1 MPGIYFLILI
11 NFFLQAQPNGCERAF
26 IQHNKIKWFWAPA
39 FFGFWLLLYVT
50 ISIPACHRLPRP
62 LTIQDEAKH
71 PDQFIAERAENNLRD
86 LVSLG
91 PRVVGSR
98 TNEMAA
104 LKLLSEKTHK
114 IKSGTANE
122 IEVDVQVASGSYV
135 HWSMVNMYQSIQNIV
150 VKVSPRGTN
159 STTWLL
165 VNSHYDSVPA
175 GPGAGDDASM
185 VATMMEVL
193 RVLVNSEK
201 PLKNPVVFLFN
212 GAEEN
217 PLQASHAFITQ
228 HKWAKYCK
236 YVSRSYY

>member
-1 MPGIYFLILI
+1 LF
-11 NFFLQAQPNGCERAF
+11 QAQPNGCERAF
-26 IQHNKIKWFWAPA
+26 VRGDKIKWFWAPA
-39 FFGFWLLLYVT
+39 FFGFWLLLYVA
-50 ISIPACHRLPRP
+50 ISIPASHRLPRP
-62 LTIQDEAKH
+62 LTIEDEAKH
-71 PDQFIAERAENNLRD
+71 PDQFIAERAENNLRE

-98 TNEMAA
+98 QNEMAA
-104 LKLLSEKTHK
+104 LKLLSQKMQK
-114 IKSGTANE
+114 IRSGTAND

-150 VKVSPRGTN
+150 VKISPKGSN
-159 STTWLL
+159 STTYLL

-193 RVLVNSEK
+193 RVLAKSDK

-212 GAEEN
+212 GAEEDG
-217 PLQASHAFITQ
+217 LLGSHAFITQ

-236 YVSRSYY
+236 

>member
-1 MPGIYFLILI
+1 V
-11 NFFLQAQPNGCERAF
+11 A
-26 IQHNKIKWFWAPA
+26 
-39 FFGFWLLLYVT
+39 
-50 ISIPACHRLPRP
+50 ISIPASHRLPRP
-62 LTIQDEAKH
+62 LTIEDEAKH
-71 PDQFIAERAENNLRD
+71 PDQFIAERAENNLRE

-98 TNEMAA
+98 QNEMAA
-104 LKLLSEKTHK
+104 LKLLSQKMQK
-114 IKSGTANE
+114 IRSGSANE

-150 VKVSPRGTN
+150 VKISPKGSN
-159 STTWLL
+159 STTYLL

-193 RVLVNSEK
+193 RVLAKSDK

-212 GAEEN
+212 GAEEDG
-217 PLQASHAFITQ
+217 LLGSHAFITQ

-236 YVSRSYY
+236 

>member
-1 MPGIYFLILI
+1 L
-11 NFFLQAQPNGCERAF
+11 
-26 IQHNKIKWFWAPA
+26 WAPA
-39 FFGFWLLLYVT
+39 FFGFWLLLYVA
-50 ISIPACHRLPRP
+50 ISIPASHRLPRP
-62 LTIQDEAKH
+62 LTIEDEAKH
-71 PDQFIAERAENNLRD
+71 PDQFIAERAENNLRE

-98 TNEMAA
+98 QNEMAA
-104 LKLLSEKTHK
+104 LKLLSQKMQK
-114 IKSGTANE
+114 IRSGSAND

-150 VKVSPRGTN
+150 AKISPKGTN
-159 STTWLL
+159 STTYLL

-193 RVLVNSEK
+193 RVLAKSDK

-212 GAEEN
+212 GAEEDG
-217 PLQASHAFITQ
+217 LLGSHAFITQ
-228 HKWAKYCK
+228 HKWSKYCK
-236 YVSRSYY
+236 

>member
-1 MPGIYFLILI
+1 M
-11 NFFLQAQPNGCERAF
+11 
-26 IQHNKIKWFWAPA
+26 
-39 FFGFWLLLYVT
+39 T

-62 LTIQDEAKH
+62 LTIQDEETH
-71 PDQFIAERAENNLRD
+71 PDQFIAERAEKNLRE

-98 TNEMAA
+98 QNEMAA
-104 LKLLSEKTHK
+104 LKMLSQKMQK
-114 IKSGTANE
+114 IRSGTAND

-150 VKVSPRGTN
+150 VKISPKNTN
-159 STTWLL
+159 STTYLL

-175 GPGAGDDASM
+175 GPGAGDDGSM

-193 RVLVNSEK
+193 RVLAKSDK

-236 YVSRSYY
+236 

>member
-1 MPGIYFLILI
+1 V
-11 NFFLQAQPNGCERAF
+11 A
-26 IQHNKIKWFWAPA
+26 
-39 FFGFWLLLYVT
+39 
-50 ISIPACHRLPRP
+50 ISIPASHRLPRP
-62 LTIQDEAKH
+62 LTIEDEAKH
-71 PDQFIAERAENNLRD
+71 PDQFIAERAENNLRE

-98 TNEMAA
+98 QNEMAA
-104 LKLLSEKTHK
+104 LKLLSQKMQK
-114 IKSGTANE
+114 IRSGSAND

-150 VKVSPRGTN
+150 VKISPKGSN
-159 STTWLL
+159 STTYLL

-193 RVLVNSEK
+193 RVLAKSDK

-228 HKWAKYCK
+228 HKWARFCK
-236 YVSRSYY
+236 WVTEIHFICRIKIIYFHLKSSY